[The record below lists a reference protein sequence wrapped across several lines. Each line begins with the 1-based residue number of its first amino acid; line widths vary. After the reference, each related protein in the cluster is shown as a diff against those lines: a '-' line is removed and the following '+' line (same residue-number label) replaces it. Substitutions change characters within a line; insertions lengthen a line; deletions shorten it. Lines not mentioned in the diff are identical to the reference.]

1 MAGWARVRQT
11 VGASVLP
18 VVVAGALF
26 GALAGC
32 GHDKSASSA
41 SSAVSTD
48 QAGANAQPDPAQT
61 TAPPAPSTEA
71 GPSPAPSGSD
81 SSGGSSGSS
90 GSGDSS
96 GGPAGASGTPG
107 GSASG
112 SPADASEQ
120 ATIPAVAASP
130 VFLGE
135 PCAPAQD
142 SAPATAINGLTLFCV
157 PQSGAAGAAGLGSW
171 SDNPPKKQPTGPAP
185 GAECTSSDLGQ
196 VQQDQTGRPVAC
208 LREPNGDL
216 RWADI
221 S

>member
-1 MAGWARVRQT
+1 
-11 VGASVLP
+11 VLP

-32 GHDKSASSA
+32 GHDRTESTA

-48 QAGANAQPDPAQT
+48 QAGAGPSARPDPART
-61 TAPPAPSTEA
+61 TAPPAPTTEA
-71 GPSPAPSGSD
+71 GPSPAA
-81 SSGGSSGSS
+81 
-90 GSGDSS
+90 SGDSS
-96 GGPAGASGTPG
+96 GGSAGAGASGTSG
-107 GSASG
+107 GTASG
-112 SPADASEQ
+112 SPGGSDASEQ
-120 ATIPAVAASP
+120 ATSPAVAASP

-135 PCAPAQD
+135 PCAPTQD

-157 PQSGAAGAAGLGSW
+157 ARSGAAGAAGLGSW
-171 SDNPPKKQPTGPAP
+171 SNNPPKQQPTGPAP